1 MKPLRI
7 DHFLAL
13 KLPGHF
19 EGFNWVSKGL
29 QALSEESVRVH
40 FLAQFHGISNGHLRE
55 CRFKSSSKVSV
66 RVRFPAQAWAI
77 LNRHLRQG
85 RIDSLRTCLLESIFL
100 HRLRQYG
107 TDTFDKVVLSLS
119 SKVSVRDHFPA
130 QAQAILNRHLRQGR
144 IVSLLKCLLE
154 SIFLHRL
161 GQY

>member
-1 MKPLRI
+1 MFHTLMKPLRI

-55 CRFKSSSKVSV
+55 YRFNPSSKVSV

-77 LNRHLRQG
+77 VNRDLRPGCQ
-85 RIDSLRTCLLESIFL
+85 CLSVCLCLSASAV
-100 HRLRQYG
+100 
-107 TDTFDKVVLSLS
+107 TFVNGVFAWTPTRRAPTLQARVVVHNLPL
-119 SKVSVRDHFPA
+119 DA
-130 QAQAILNRHLRQGR
+130 DAN
-144 IVSLLKCLLE
+144 
-154 SIFLHRL
+154 
-161 GQY
+161 